1 MQAQVPRLLQWRQ
14 PVVAR
19 RASGPGDLG
28 GPGEPIHPGDP
39 GDPGDP
45 ATSTPRCSR
54 RPLSQRADG
63 QPCGIP
69 QIERPPGTRAWWR
82 CSTRGWRSG
91 RLTAEDPGQLRTS
104 IASCLDQPFPGDA
117 GHAVL
122 CAPDFAQPQQGK
134 GG

>member
-1 MQAQVPRLLQWRQ
+1 MLLHCAVPVAVEAEIAHWFLTPNVELQG
-14 PVVAR
+14 PVQEEFSVNGSVLAV
-19 RASGPGDLG
+19 
-28 GPGEPIHPGDP
+28 
-39 GDPGDP
+39 
-45 ATSTPRCSR
+45 
-54 RPLSQRADG
+54 
-63 QPCGIP
+63 
-69 QIERPPGTRAWWR
+69 
-82 CSTRGWRSG
+82 